1 MSGVATCCSLD
12 LTEGGHPDLQLADV
26 ARGAIWSSRL
36 GLSRGVRRP
45 VLHSSSSTLRR
56 KPWGGMRWA
65 KLILKL
71 MDLVSDEDV
80 DGYLTRR
87 IVQSSAREWLGSPGA
102 VSLAAAI
109 DLESREAVK
118 SHDSPDL
125 QVHCHCGGAG

>member
-1 MSGVATCCSLD
+1 MGEADPEAHGSGLGRGCRWVLDAT
-12 LTEGGHPDLQLADV
+12 
-26 ARGAIWSSRL
+26 W
-36 GLSRGVRRP
+36 
-45 VLHSSSSTLRR
+45 
-56 KPWGGMRWA
+56 
-65 KLILKL
+65 
-71 MDLVSDEDV
+71 
-80 DGYLTRR
+80 